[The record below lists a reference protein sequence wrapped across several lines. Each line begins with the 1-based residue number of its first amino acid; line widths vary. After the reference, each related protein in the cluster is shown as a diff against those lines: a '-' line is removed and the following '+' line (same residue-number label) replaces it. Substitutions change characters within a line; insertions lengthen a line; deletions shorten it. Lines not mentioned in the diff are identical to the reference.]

1 MRILLTNDDGVQSP
15 VLHRAAEALS
25 AEHEVVVVAPSH
37 DQSGR
42 SHAFTHGPDKLLTHA
57 AEAGHSWPGLVY
69 RVDGTPADCVKFAVA
84 HLLKDR
90 LPDLVVSGPNVGE
103 NAGVSAVY
111 SGTVAA
117 AREAALWNI
126 PGLAVSLAHLEG
138 EFGDPASTMRERRAR
153 LDFALDWI
161 LALLRAGA
169 EDAALLPAP
178 GALWNVNFPAR
189 APDEVVGTRF
199 TRMGSAMFDDHY
211 VEGVTAHGLP
221 GHKLEGRKPVER
233 FEPGTDDHAL
243 RQGYVAVA
251 PLRVSQADEA
261 ALAALGAREDALDAR
276 LDAQRRAAAAKNAP
290 DFQTPA
296 ATANRPA

>member
-15 VLHRAAEALS
+15 VLHKAAEALS
-25 AEHEVVVVAPSH
+25 AEHEVIVVAPSR

-42 SHAFTHGPDKLLTHA
+42 SHAFTHGPDKLLTYA
-57 AEAGHSWPGLVY
+57 AEAGSPWAVY

-90 LPDLVVSGPNVGE
+90 LPDLVVSGPNLGE

-126 PGLAVSLAHLEG
+126 PGIAASLSHPG
-138 EFGDPASTMRERRAR
+138 ESPVAERKAR
-153 LDFALDWI
+153 LDHALAWL
-161 LALLRAGA
+161 LAVLR
-169 EDAALLPAP
+169 EPTLLPAP
-178 GALWNVNFPAR
+178 GALWNVNFPAC
-189 APDEVVGTRF
+189 APAHVAGTRF
-199 TRMGSAMFDDHY
+199 ARMGNAMFDDHY
-211 VEGVTAHGLP
+211 VEQASPHGVP
-221 GHKLEGRKPVER
+221 GYRLEGRKPAES

-243 RQGYVAVA
+243 RHNFVAVA

-261 ALAALGAREDALDAR
+261 ALEALRAREDGLNAR
-276 LDAQRRAAAAKNAP
+276 LHSNTT
-290 DFQTPA
+290 FQTSA
-296 ATANRPA
+296 AVHKT